1 MAGFRSAPQPQSSR
15 LSTGQCLVAGFDT
28 VRSIVAA
35 RAWSALTA
43 RFALTNSGHFRLC
56 RTAHWADVS
65 LVCHGLTGRVSESL
79 PPICKNPE
87 HPKGYSGFLWS
98 KWRDYRASLARNL
111 NRRCSRLER
120 ARRSFR
126 LIRSPLFAYGDAPL
140 GRRSA
145 RSPTALQAACPNPR
159 LDMQNPGYP
168 QGASGILCRS
178 GGIRTRGLL
187 VPNRSHK
194 SRNYLHTWYINIY

>member
-1 MAGFRSAPQPQSSR
+1 LFEYKR
-15 LSTGQCLVAGFDT
+15 LRRVEVTGFDT

-35 RAWSALTA
+35 RAWSG
-43 RFALTNSGHFRLC
+43 RSGGIPLRAA
-56 RTAHWADVS
+56 TSIVATVHWTVS
-65 LVCHGLTGRVSESL
+65 RGGIR
-79 PPICKNPE
+79 
-87 HPKGYSGFLWS
+87 
-98 KWRDYRASLARNL
+98 YRSL

-178 GGIRTRGLL
+178 GGIFALRLPAISIVAARAWSALAA
-187 VPNRSHK
+187 RFD
-194 SRNYLHTWYINIY
+194 

>member
-1 MAGFRSAPQPQSSR
+1 MSQSRQIAGCSESNTRYADR
-15 LSTGQCLVAGFDT
+15 DCGKTLLS
-28 VRSIVAA
+28 
-35 RAWSALTA
+35 
-43 RFALTNSGHFRLC
+43 FALQAACPNSGHRQIKPGIPT
-56 RTAHWADVS
+56 R
-65 LVCHGLTGRVSESL
+65 GI
-79 PPICKNPE
+79 P
-87 HPKGYSGFLWS
+87 GFMS

-187 VPNRSHK
+187 VPNQTR
-194 SRNYLHTWYINIY
+194 YQTALHLEKKEPIKGLEPLT